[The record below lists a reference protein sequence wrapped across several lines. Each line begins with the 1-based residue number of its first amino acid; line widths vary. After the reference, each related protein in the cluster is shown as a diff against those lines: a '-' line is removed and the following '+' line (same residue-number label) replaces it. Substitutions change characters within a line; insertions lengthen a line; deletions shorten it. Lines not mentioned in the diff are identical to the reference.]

1 MKESEDQALN
11 ARTWREI
18 PQPVRPRTMS
28 REGRK
33 RFALATLKTAG
44 LALGAVAA
52 VWGVV
57 EIAGIWQA
65 EPKRIARAVGT
76 AFVNRIEVRTDGR
89 LSQDWVEHALELP
102 KNVTLMELDLARLQQ
117 RLLAHGQVRSV
128 RLTKQ
133 FPSTLSVVL
142 TERSP
147 VARLRAEDGR
157 DLLVS
162 RDGVLFAGVGYDEAG
177 VTASLPWL
185 DGIKLERVEGG
196 FAPIEDMVTVA
207 ELLAKAHNE
216 APGLYRTWTVVN
228 LSRLKS
234 DGEIEVRSREIQK
247 IVFSTQLDFLTQ
259 IARLDYVRDA
269 QKVPMK
275 SVNVGL
281 GPQVVVDYDTA
292 ALLDGKPAPSAARK
306 ASDYRFILPDSNLPA
321 HRQSHRDL

>member
-1 MKESEDQALN
+1 MKETEDQAPN
-11 ARTWREI
+11 APTWREI

-33 RFALATLKTAG
+33 RFALSTLKTSG
-44 LALGAVAA
+44 LVLGAVAA
-52 VWGVV
+52 VWGIV
-57 EIAGIWQA
+57 EVAGIWQA

-89 LSQDWVEHALELP
+89 LSQDWVERTLDLP

-133 FPSTLSVVL
+133 FPSTLGVVL

-147 VARLRAEDGR
+147 VVRLRAEDGR
-157 DLLVS
+157 DLFVA
-162 RDGVLFAGVGYDEAG
+162 RDGVVFAGVGYNEAG

-185 DGIKLERVEGG
+185 AGISLARTETG

-207 ELLAKAHNE
+207 DLLAKAHNE

-228 LSRLKS
+228 LARLKS
-234 DGEIEVRSREIQK
+234 DGEIEVRSNEIQK
-247 IVFSTQLDFLTQ
+247 IVFSTQFDFLTQ
-259 IARLDYVRDA
+259 IARLDYVRDT
-269 QKVPMK
+269 QKAPLK

-292 ALLDGKPAPSAARK
+292 AILDKPASNPTRSA
-306 ASDYRFILPDSNLPA
+306 SGYRFILPDSNLPA
-321 HRQSHRDL
+321 HRPTHRDL

>member
-1 MKESEDQALN
+1 MKESEDQAPN
-11 ARTWREI
+11 ARSWREI

-33 RFALATLKTAG
+33 RFALSTLKTAG
-44 LALGAVAA
+44 LALGAAAA

-89 LSQDWVEHALELP
+89 LSQDWVEHTLDLP

-117 RLLAHGQVRSV
+117 RMLAHGQVRSV

-133 FPSTLSVVL
+133 FPSTLGVVI

-157 DLLVS
+157 DLLVA
-162 RDGVLFAGVGYDEAG
+162 RDGVIFAGVGYTEAG

-185 DGIKLERVEGG
+185 DGIKLERTETG
-196 FAPIEDMVTVA
+196 FAPIEGMVTVA

-216 APGLYRTWTVVN
+216 ATGLYRTWKVVN
-228 LSRLKS
+228 LARLDS
-234 DGEIEVRSREIQK
+234 DGEIEVRSSDIQK
-247 IVFSTQLDFLTQ
+247 IVFSTRLDFLTQ

-269 QKVPMK
+269 QKVPLK

-292 ALLDGKPAPSAARK
+292 AVIDKPAVSPARN
-306 ASDYRFILPDSNLPA
+306 SSGYRFILPDSNVSA
-321 HRQSHRDL
+321 HRQTHRDL

>member
-1 MKESEDQALN
+1 MKESEDHAPN

-33 RFALATLKTAG
+33 RFALATLKTTG
-44 LALGAVAA
+44 LAVGAAA
-52 VWGVV
+52 LVWGVV

-76 AFVNRIEVRTDGR
+76 AFVSRIEVRTDGR
-89 LSQDWVEHALELP
+89 LGQDWVERTLDLP

-117 RLLAHGQVRSV
+117 RLLAYGQVRSV
-128 RLTKQ
+128 RLAKQ
-133 FPSTLSVVL
+133 FPSTLSVSL

-157 DLLVS
+157 DLLVA
-162 RDGVLFAGVGYDEAG
+162 RDGVIFAGVGYKEAG
-177 VTASLPWL
+177 VTESLPWL
-185 DGIKLERVEGG
+185 DGIKLERTAAG
-196 FAPIEDMVTVA
+196 FAPIDDMVTVA
-207 ELLAKAHNE
+207 ELLAKAHIE

-228 LSRLKS
+228 LARLKS
-234 DGEIEVRSREIQK
+234 DSEIEVRSTDIEK
-247 IVFSTQLDFLTQ
+247 IIFSTQLDFLTQ

-269 QKVPMK
+269 QKVPLK
-275 SVNVGL
+275 AVNVGL

-292 ALLDGKPAPSAARK
+292 AVMDKPAPNAAR
-306 ASDYRFILPDSNLPA
+306 SVSGYRFILPDSNLPA
-321 HRQSHRDL
+321 HRPTHRDL